1 MRMIHDPAAFYD
13 EATGNYYIYS
23 TGAIGQV
30 SKDLVHFTPLGQVV
44 PKVPPEAKEWTK
56 SDDIWAPDIVK
67 VGDEYRLYCSNSSW
81 GVQRSCI
88 FLAVSHKAEGPF
100 EPRGIVLKTDD
111 CLPVNAIDANI
122 ITDVDTG
129 EMYMLYGSFWG
140 GAHVLPLDPKT
151 GLAKSE
157 ASANW
162 TLDEKTNTLSHPVE
176 DIIGTCVARRPSWM
190 SGALEGPYMI
200 YHPKYQY
207 YYLFVSYGSLKSDYQ
222 IRVGRSKSITGPFVD
237 WAGRGL
243 TDLSDGRNQYGNLIM
258 AGYQWNDGVP
268 YMAPGH
274 NSVLR
279 DANGEYY
286 VVAHIRKKD
295 YSAEMMEPSQMQLR
309 KLFFSEDGWP
319 YTAPQPYRGELQTQ
333 ISEEELIGFYER
345 VDLVPTLPQG
355 ISTATPMRLGS
366 DGYYEHCSIQGSW
379 NLLDKQRIAIT
390 YGPHREEVRF
400 LRIYDTEREVET
412 IGLCGISEDGICFW
426 AKKVSK

>member
-23 TGAIGQV
+23 TGAVGQV
-30 SKDLVHFTPLGQVV
+30 SKDMVHFTPLGQVV
-44 PKVPPEAKEWTK
+44 PSVPKEAKEWTN

-67 VGDEYRLYCSNSSW
+67 VGNEYRLYCSNSSW

-88 FLAVSHKAEGPF
+88 FLAVSKTAEGPF

-122 ITDVDTG
+122 ITDVKTG
-129 EMYMLYGSFWG
+129 QMYMLYGSFWG
-140 GAHVLPLDPKT
+140 GAHVLPLDEKT

-157 ASANW
+157 APANW
-162 TLDEKTNTLSHPVE
+162 VYDAATKKLNYPVE
-176 DIIGTCVARRPSWM
+176 EIVGTCVARRPSWM

-200 YHPKYQY
+200 YHPTFDY

-237 WAGRGL
+237 VAGQEL
-243 TDLSDGRNQYGNLIM
+243 TDLTDARNTVGNLIM

-274 NSVLR
+274 NSVMR
-279 DANGEYY
+279 DANGDYY
-286 VVAHIRKKD
+286 LVAHIRKKN
-295 YSAEMMEPSQMQLR
+295 YTAEMNEPSKMQVR

-319 YTAPQPYRGELQTQ
+319 YAAPEPYTLEATEALDADA
-333 ISEEELIGFYER
+333 LVGFYER
-345 VDLVPTLPQG
+345 IDFTSTLPQG
-355 ISTATPMRLGS
+355 ISTATPMRLGV
-366 DGYYEHCSIQGSW
+366 DGYYEHCSIQGTW
-379 NLLDKQRIAIT
+379 EVRDANRLT
-390 YGPHREEVRF
+390 FGYGPHLEEVTV
-400 LRIYDTEREVET
+400 LPVYDSEREVRT